1 MNRGMG
7 VENAERRR
15 QRVPAWLVLGLTGLV
30 TMLLAQWARPGVDVV
45 LVAAGGVMMVSA
57 VFWARFWVS
66 QFLPRT
72 GRLIPITRQF
82 SHRHLDDRDGTDMGR
97 QTTLGSSQFE

>member
-1 MNRGMG
+1 MKMAMR
-7 VENAERRR
+7 VENAQRRPR
-15 QRVPAWLVLGLTGLV
+15 RVPAWLVLGLTGLV
-30 TMLLAQWARPGVDVV
+30 AMLLGQWARPGVDVV

-72 GRLIPITRQF
+72 GRLIPVTRQF
-82 SHRHLDDRDGTDMGR
+82 RRHLDDRDGTDLGR
-97 QTTLGSSQFE
+97 QATPGSSQFE